1 MSNKFVVLLSILIA
15 GFSGCVSPP
24 REVPPVE
31 IPVEVPVINTVRT
44 ELVFYGVSGVLS
56 HREAAIQLALE
67 DAARKLAIYHSVEG
81 RFTSNLNIGAR
92 FFDYQ
97 SETEASIDFDP
108 DYKRYVDNLI
118 FDPETDVH
126 TANNAVFVYARYV
139 PPSPVQIDYPV
150 SLSKGNTMPAWV
162 LDTPEIPG
170 YITGIGHAGRRGS
183 HRDTVNSSYENAIY
197 SILKNIST
205 DVEGQTTNA
214 QRDSGIS
221 YSATSSNAIRASGVL
236 KGFYVL
242 DFWVDPSTLAVWT
255 FAVAK
260 PGV

>member
-1 MSNKFVVLLSILIA
+1 MSNKFVLTLFILTA

-24 REVPPVE
+24 RE
-31 IPVEVPVINTVRT
+31 IPVNNINTART

-56 HREAAIQLALE
+56 SREAAVQLALE

-92 FFDYQ
+92 FFDYKN
-97 SETEASIDFDP
+97 ETEASIDFDP

-118 FDPETDVH
+118 FDPKTDIH
-126 TANNAVFVYARYV
+126 TDNNAVFVYARYV

-150 SLSKGNTMPAWV
+150 SLSEGNAMPAWI
-162 LDTPEIPG
+162 LNAPEIPG

-205 DVEGQTTNA
+205 DIEGQTT
-214 QRDSGIS
+214 DSQKTGGIS
-221 YSATSSNAIRASGVL
+221 YSATSSNAISASGTL

-242 DFWVDPSTLAVWT
+242 DFWADPSTLAVWT
-255 FAVAK
+255 LAVAK
-260 PGV
+260 PDVN